1 MLTQSVPRTGKNS
14 AATLVIGCEMD
25 WLTHSVSRSIEIRRI
40 AWATQRMKKTQQLS
54 QLWIIQVIADALA
67 DDHSRGGG
75 FGGVFNF
82 S

>member
-1 MLTQSVPRTGKNS
+1 
-14 AATLVIGCEMD
+14 
-25 WLTHSVSRSIEIRRI
+25 
-40 AWATQRMKKTQQLS
+40 MKKTQQLS